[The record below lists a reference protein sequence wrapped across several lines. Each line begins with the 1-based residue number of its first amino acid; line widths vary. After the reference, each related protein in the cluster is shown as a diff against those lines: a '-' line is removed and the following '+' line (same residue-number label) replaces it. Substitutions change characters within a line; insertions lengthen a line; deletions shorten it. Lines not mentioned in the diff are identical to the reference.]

1 MLLCAYLCLFGSQKH
16 NIFLLPWLLLTPS
29 LACGL
34 LEPLAPPSWLL
45 YKLLQPLMLICASL
59 CLFVVICAYLALK
72 NIIFLFSPGSC
83 SPRPWLGG
91 SYSLSPPSW
100 LLYKLLEPLMLI
112 CASLCLFGSQNH
124 NIFLLPWLLLTP
136 SLACGLLEPLAPP
149 SWLLYKLLEPLM
161 LLCASLC
168 LFGSQ
173 NIIFLFSLGSGS
185 PRPSSSCSIPPSSC
199 FSCVVLV

>member
-16 NIFLLPWLLLTPS
+16 NISLLPWLVLTPSLAWGLLAPLAPRLAFVQAPGASHAYFYLFVLLCATLCRSQSLACGLLEPLAPPSWLVYKLLEPLMLICAYLCFFVLLCAYLCLFGSQKHNISLLPWLLLTPS

-45 YKLLQPLMLICASL
+45 YKLLEPLMLICASL

-91 SYSLSPPSW
+91 S
-100 LLYKLLEPLMLI
+100 
-112 CASLCLFGSQNH
+112 
-124 NIFLLPWLLLTP
+124 
-136 SLACGLLEPLAPP
+136 
-149 SWLLYKLLEPLM
+149 
-161 LLCASLC
+161 
-168 LFGSQ
+168 
-173 NIIFLFSLGSGS
+173 
-185 PRPSSSCSIPPSSC
+185 
-199 FSCVVLV
+199 